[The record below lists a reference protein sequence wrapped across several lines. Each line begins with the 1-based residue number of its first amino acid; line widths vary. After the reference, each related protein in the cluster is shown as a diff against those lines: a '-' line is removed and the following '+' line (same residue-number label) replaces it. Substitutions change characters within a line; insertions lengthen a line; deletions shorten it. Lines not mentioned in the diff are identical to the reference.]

1 LPVFKKICLDRY
13 PITGRSLE
21 WFFDIDGDLFE
32 RQYKRHLIGYWEWKD
47 TAEGQHAERWR
58 VFPRNIGPHLS
69 IDETSLSNGELYT
82 IVTNKAAHGREH
94 SIVAI
99 VFGTDS
105 DNVLRALRQIDSRLR
120 NKVREITL
128 DLSDSMNRICRYAF
142 PWAKRVIDRFH
153 VQKQALKA
161 VQEIRIKHRWEA
173 INADT
178 EAREQAKLSGK
189 KYEPERLSNGDTLKE
204 LLARGRYALFKS
216 PEKWTDSQ
224 RRRIVLMFTMYPD
237 LKEAYWI
244 SQHLRAIFY
253 DWNSTAGTA
262 RLNLARWYNRVTDS
276 GFKSFNTI
284 AATFYEHSDEIINF
298 FDNRSTN
305 ASAESINSKIKA
317 FRAKLHGV
325 NDTKFF
331 IFRLCKLYA

>member
-1 LPVFKKICLDRY
+1 MDRY

-21 WFFDIDGDLFE
+21 WFYGIDGDLFE
-32 RQYKRHLIGYWEWKD
+32 RQYKRHLSGYWDWKD
-47 TAEGQHAERWR
+47 TAEGRHAERWR
-58 VFPRNIGPHLS
+58 VFPRNIGQHLS

-82 IVTNKAAHGREH
+82 IVTNKEAHGREH

-99 VFGTDS
+99 VLGTDS
-105 DNVLRALRQIDSRLR
+105 DEVLRALRQIDCRLR
-120 NKVREITL
+120 NKVTEITL

-142 PWAKRVIDRFH
+142 PRAKRVIDRFH
-153 VQKQALKA
+153 VQRQALEA

-173 INADT
+173 IDADT
-178 EAREQAKLSGK
+178 EAREQAKLTGK
-189 KYEPERLSNGDTLKE
+189 KYEAARLSNGDTLKE

-224 RRRIVLMFTMYPD
+224 KQRIDLMFSSYPD
-237 LKEAYWI
+237 LKEAYWLA
-244 SQHLRAIFY
+244 QHLRAIFSNK
-253 DWNSTAGTA
+253 NSTAGSA
-262 RLNLARWYNRVTDS
+262 RLNLARWYNRVADS

-331 IFRLCKLYA
+331 IFRLCNLYA

>member
-1 LPVFKKICLDRY
+1 MDRY

-32 RQYKRHLIGYWEWKD
+32 RQYKRHLSGYWKWKD
-47 TAEGQHAERWR
+47 TPEGKHAERWR
-58 VFPRNIGPHLS
+58 VFPENMGEHLS

-82 IVTNKAAHGREH
+82 IVTNKKARGREH
-94 SIVAI
+94 SLVAI
-99 VFGTDS
+99 VLGTDS
-105 DNVLRALRQIDSRLR
+105 DEVLRALRQIDSGARR
-120 NKVREITL
+120 KVTEVTL
-128 DLSDSMNRICRYAF
+128 DLSDSMNRVCRYAF
-142 PWAKRVIDRFH
+142 PGAKRVIDRFH
-153 VQKQALKA
+153 VQKQVLEA
-161 VQEIRIKHRWEA
+161 VQEVRIAHRWDA

-178 EAREQAKLSGK
+178 EAREQAKLTGE
-189 KYEPERLSNGDTLKE
+189 KYEPARLSNGDTLKE

-224 RRRIVLMFTMYPD
+224 RQRVDLMFSLYPD
-237 LKEAYWI
+237 LKKAYWL
-244 SQHLRAIFY
+244 SQHLRAIFS
-253 DWNSTAGTA
+253 NKKSTADNA
-262 RLNLARWYNRVTDS
+262 RVNLARWYNRVAES

-284 AATFYEHSDEIINF
+284 AATFYEHSDEIINY

-331 IFRLCKLYA
+331 IFRLCNLYA